1 METYLALFEFKEF
14 SMSTSTLS
22 FTETLPRN
30 SNVLKTV
37 RRPPM
42 LPFSR
47 LLSLLQQSMSMM
59 QAIPDSGRISPRQLA
74 KVRAMADSI

>member
-1 METYLALFEFKEF
+1 MT
-14 SMSTSTLS
+14 TSTLN
-22 FTETLPRN
+22 FTDTLPRGTK
-30 SNVLKTV
+30 VLKAA

-47 LLSLLQQSMSMM
+47 LLSLLQQSMNMM
-59 QAIPDSGRISPRQLA
+59 QAIPDNGRISPRQLA

>member
-1 METYLALFEFKEF
+1 
-14 SMSTSTLS
+14 MSTSALT
-22 FTETLPRN
+22 FTDPLPHGGYAP
-30 SNVLKTV
+30 KTA

>member
-1 METYLALFEFKEF
+1 
-14 SMSTSTLS
+14 MSTSTLT
-22 FTETLPRN
+22 FTETLPRH
-30 SNVLKTV
+30 STMQKTA

-47 LLSLLQQSMSMM
+47 LLSLLQQSLSMM

>member
-1 METYLALFEFKEF
+1 
-14 SMSTSTLS
+14 MSTSVLN
-22 FTETLPRN
+22 FTETLSHG
-30 SNVLKTV
+30 SNALKTV

-47 LLSLLQQSMSMM
+47 LVSLFQQSMSMM

>member
-1 METYLALFEFKEF
+1 MT
-14 SMSTSTLS
+14 TTTLN
-22 FTETLPRN
+22 FTETL
-30 SNVLKTV
+30 SNDTRMLKTA

-47 LLSLLQQSMSMM
+47 LLSLLQQSMSMV
-59 QAIPDSGRISPRQLA
+59 QAIPDNGRISPRQLA